1 MSIECGECEQDLR
14 GGHAPG
20 CSRAK
25 PPFTHTGHKSYDEI
39 KAQCK
44 QLGLTLRDNAYNK
57 QGSDFI
63 VVEGCGGRAY
73 YNTTTGNFFGT
84 TDTGVEF
91 DNEKTTHDHE
101 PWFQQLLDFFLVGR
115 KTEVPS

>member
-25 PPFTHTGHKSYDEI
+25 PPTTHTGHKSYDEI
-39 KAQCK
+39 KAQCE
-44 QLGLTLRDNAYNK
+44 QLGLTLLDKNYND
-57 QGSDFI
+57 GSDFI
-63 VVEGCGGRAY
+63 IVEGGGGRAY
-73 YNTTTGNFFGT
+73 YNTVTGYFFGT
-84 TDTGVEF
+84 TDTGVDFSSEQ
-91 DNEKTTHDHE
+91 KRHDHE